1 MANSITLAQQ
11 YVAVLDQ
18 IYKETSLT
26 AVLDGA
32 EELVREGANV
42 NELVIPKLAMDGLAD
57 YSRNSGYVAGDVS
70 LTWETVACNFDR
82 GRMFQIDALDDEESR
97 GIAYG
102 RLAGEFIRTKVVPEE
117 DAFRIA
123 CYAGATG
130 IGSASGTL
138 STGDAVISA
147 LRVASNTMDDAEV
160 SKDSRVL
167 FIVPTLKGLVDDLDT
182 TKSKAVLERFSNV
195 IEVPQSRMYTLIDQY
210 DGTSSGETAGG
221 YVKDANGKDINF
233 LIVEKS
239 AAIQFTKHV
248 APKIIDPDSNQT
260 ADAWKYG
267 YRKVGIADVYENKV
281 AGIYCHH
288 KA

>member
-18 IYKETSLT
+18 IYKEASLT

-221 YVKDANGKDINF
+221 YVKDTNGKDINF